1 MFINDSFLVLD
12 LEFVRVF
19 TWKFDD
25 NIALLLFHG
34 GLSWR
39 KVGIEVVGT
48 CSLSLT
54 QEDSFFHRREICFR
68 FVRDCT
74 LLAVVVKF
82 TLWLWFVWLLFISL
96 QFKKNWWI
104 ELGSMFYVDFELALV
119 VTFGS
124 TETDVIVNLDIDSK
138 TWEDILFARAKPKEE
153 IMEFS
158 GENFCILKSWRIKDF
173 LPWQKLRRK

>member
-1 MFINDSFLVLD
+1 MSHEMFINDSFLVLN
-12 LEFVRVF
+12 LEFVRVL

-74 LLAVVVKF
+74 LAEVVKF

-96 QFKKNWWI
+96 LFKKN
-104 ELGSMFYVDFELALV
+104 L
-119 VTFGS
+119 
-124 TETDVIVNLDIDSK
+124 
-138 TWEDILFARAKPKEE
+138 
-153 IMEFS
+153 
-158 GENFCILKSWRIKDF
+158 
-173 LPWQKLRRK
+173 